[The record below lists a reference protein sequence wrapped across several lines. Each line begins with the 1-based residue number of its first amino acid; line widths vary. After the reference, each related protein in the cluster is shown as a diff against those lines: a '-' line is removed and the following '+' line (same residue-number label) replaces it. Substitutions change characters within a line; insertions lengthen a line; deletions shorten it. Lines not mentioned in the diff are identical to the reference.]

1 MDPGSE
7 EEKPNDGLA
16 LFVMADGPESIVV
29 CGGVVSTVKVR
40 DAGVASVFPTAS
52 VARTSNVWEPSE
64 RLE

>member
-7 EEKPNDGLA
+7 AEKPNEGLA
-16 LFVMADGPESIVV
+16 SLVMAEGPESIVV
-29 CGGVVSTVKVR
+29 WGAVVSTVKVR
-40 DAGVASVFPTAS
+40 DAGLASVFPTAS